1 MDLGGGAFA
10 WSTYGLGLL
19 AGVLSTLSPCV
30 LPLIPILMASALAA
44 HRLGPLALAAGL
56 GLSFAAIGIFLAAA
70 GASLG
75 LDDDVLRKIAAVLL
89 IAFGVV
95 MLSRRLQ
102 TRFASGVSPLAD
114 RAQGWLAKLKGE
126 TVLGQFAIGLLL
138 GAVWAPCVG
147 PTLGAAT
154 TLAAQGKHLGNIAAL
169 MACFGIGA
177 ALPLMLLGTFSRAA
191 LVRFRGR
198 VGTIGAAGRVALG
211 TLFVAFGV
219 LIVTGLDRQLEAA
232 LLALS
237 PDWLTALTTSI

>member
-1 MDLGGGAFA
+1 MDVGGAFT

-19 AGVLSTLSPCV
+19 AGALSTLSPCV

-102 TRFASGVSPLAD
+102 TD
-114 RAQGWLAKLKGE
+114 RKS
-126 TVLGQFAIGLLL
+126 V
-138 GAVWAPCVG
+138 V
-147 PTLGAAT
+147 
-154 TLAAQGKHLGNIAAL
+154 
-169 MACFGIGA
+169 
-177 ALPLMLLGTFSRAA
+177 
-191 LVRFRGR
+191 
-198 VGTIGAAGRVALG
+198 
-211 TLFVAFGV
+211 
-219 LIVTGLDRQLEAA
+219 
-232 LLALS
+232 
-237 PDWLTALTTSI
+237 

>member
-1 MDLGGGAFA
+1 MAFA

-19 AGVLSTLSPCV
+19 AGMLSTLSPCV

-56 GLSFAAIGIFLAAA
+56 GLSFAALGIVLATA

-75 LDDDVLRKIAAVLL
+75 LDGELLRQVAAVLM
-89 IAFGVV
+89 IAFGVA

-102 TRFASGVSPLAD
+102 AGFARGAAPLAE
-114 RAQGWLAKLKGE
+114 RAQARLAKLRGD

-154 TLAAQGKHLGNIAAL
+154 TLAAQGKHLGDIAAL
-169 MACFGIGA
+169 MACFGVGA
-177 ALPLMLLGTFSRAA
+177 ALPLLVLGSLSRAA
-191 LVRFRGR
+191 LGRFRGGASTL
-198 VGTIGAAGRVALG
+198 GTTGRIALG
-211 TLFVAFGV
+211 TLFVAFGT
-219 LIVTGLDRQLEAA
+219 LIATGWDRQLEAG

-237 PDWLTALTTSI
+237 PHWLTALTTSI

>member
-1 MDLGGGAFA
+1 MAFT

-19 AGVLSTLSPCV
+19 AGMLSTLSPCV

-44 HRLGPLALAAGL
+44 HRLGPLALASGL
-56 GLSFAAIGIFLAAA
+56 GLSFAAIGIFLAAV

-75 LDDDVLRKIAAVLL
+75 LDNEVLRQVAAVLL
-89 IAFGVV
+89 IVFGLA

-102 TRFASGVSPLAD
+102 AGFARGVSPLAE
-114 RAQGWLAKLKGE
+114 RAQTWLARLKGE
-126 TVLGQFAIGLLL
+126 TMLGQFAIGLLL

-154 TLAAQGKHLGNIAAL
+154 TLAAQGKHLGDIAAL

-177 ALPLMLLGTFSRAA
+177 ALPLMALGSVSRAA
-191 LVRFRGR
+191 LGRFRGR
-198 VGTIGAAGRVALG
+198 VSAVGATGRIVLG
-211 TLFVAFGV
+211 TLFVVFGA
-219 LIVTGLDRQLEAA
+219 LIVTGLDRQLEST

-237 PDWLTALTTSI
+237 PSWLTALTTSI